1 MADDD
6 FDPFAD
12 PADSAD
18 AHVQPQVTS
27 SSAAAPWWKAAEP
40 PPPEESEPAAA
51 AEPLAGDAAGPPA
64 DGALLPGE
72 RELRLGESKEIACL
86 HTFPEGGE
94 KSSWG
99 ILIVGGNP
107 SKEFGNATM
116 HLPLLQE
123 LCKALDAAG
132 LRRLRFDWPGSGMSG
147 GEYNPMSTRQLI
159 KGAIDYMLEN
169 LCRNLV
175 YIGYSMGSQEGLQV
189 ITSTPAYRLSVKLI
203 VSLSTGFMVWKWL
216 SGGDYFSSES
226 EDSEKAHARVHSVC
240 EHPML
245 YVFGE
250 KDKMTP
256 EESLRG
262 FLKKRKDGGK
272 NAKVHVVP
280 GGSHALPGRETEV
293 AALVASWL
301 QEEI

>member
-18 AHVQPQVTS
+18 AQKPLASSV
-27 SSAAAPWWKAAEP
+27 SSAAKAWKP
-40 PPPEESEPAAA
+40 AA
-51 AEPLAGDAAGPPA
+51 AEPVEEPEVPAGDPKAALAEG
-64 DGALLPGE
+64 GLLPGE
-72 RELRLGESKEIACL
+72 QELRLGDSKEIACL
-86 HTFPEGGE
+86 HTFTTGGE

-99 ILIVGGNP
+99 VLIVGGNP

-116 HLPLLQE
+116 HLPVLQE
-123 LCKALDAAG
+123 LCKSLDKAG

-147 GEYNPMSTRQLI
+147 GEFNPAHIGQLI

-169 LCRNLV
+169 LCKNLV
-175 YIGYSMGSQEGLQV
+175 YIGYSMGSQEGLRL
-189 ITSTPAYRLSVKLI
+189 ITSEPAYRLSVKLI
-203 VSLSTGFMVWKWL
+203 VSISTGFMVWKWL

-226 EDSEKAHARVHSVC
+226 EDSEKANARVHWVC

-245 YVFGE
+245 YVFGD

-256 EESLRG
+256 EDGLRDI
-262 FLKKRKDGGK
+262 LKKRKDGGK
-272 NAKVHVVP
+272 NAKVHVVS
-280 GGSHALPGRETEV
+280 GGSHPLAGKEQEV
-293 AALVASWL
+293 AELVASWL
-301 QEEI
+301 KEEI